1 MTLPRLE
8 DLTDLGPGTRVLV
21 RLDLNV
27 PVKDGRVLD
36 ATRVEAALPTLEWLR
51 EREVVIAACSHLGK
65 AKGAPDPRFSLEPVA
80 GVLADLLGAPVRFVE
95 DCVDGPVAEA
105 LALAPNGGVVLLE
118 NLRFHPGEKGNDPAF
133 ASELAAPFSHYV
145 NDAFGTAHRAH
156 ASVEAVPRLF
166 EPGRRAAGRL
176 MASELEALGRV
187 VHDPEQPFVAVV
199 GGAKVS
205 TKTGPLRTMVERAR
219 TVLVG
224 GGMANTF
231 LLAQGHEVGRSLVEP
246 DMVETARE
254 VMALA
259 REHGT
264 ALVIPEDLVVT
275 DSIDAPGRVEIVP
288 ADAVPADLMAVDI
301 GPATIARFRE
311 ALGGARTVFWNGPM
325 GVFEVERFA
334 AGTVAVAE
342 AMAACPGF
350 TVVGGGESVMA
361 VHRAGVADRIDHVST
376 GGGASLALVSGETLP
391 ALAALEEGR

>member
-8 DLTDLGPGTRVLV
+8 DLTDLEPGTRVLV

-51 EREVVIAACSHLGK
+51 ERGAVIAACSHLGK
-65 AKGAPDPRFSLEPVA
+65 AKGERDPRYSLEPVA
-80 GVLADLLGAPVRFVE
+80 GVLSDGLGAPVRFVD
-95 DCVDGPVAEA
+95 DCVDGPVEEA
-105 LALAPNGGVVLLE
+105 LALTPAGGVVLLE
-118 NLRFHPGEKGNDPAF
+118 NLRFHPGEKGNDRAF

-156 ASVEAVPRLF
+156 ASVDAAPRLF
-166 EPGRRAAGRL
+166 ERGRRAAGRL
-176 MASELEALGRV
+176 MAAELEALGRV

-205 TKTGPLRTMVERAR
+205 TKTGPLRTMVERAHA
-219 TVLVG
+219 VLIG

-231 LLAQGHEVGRSLVEP
+231 LLALGRRIGRSLAEP
-246 DMVETARE
+246 DMVEVARE
-254 VMALA
+254 VMAIA
-259 REHGT
+259 ERRGA
-264 ALVIPEDLVVT
+264 ALLVPTDLVVA
-275 DSIDAPGRVEIVP
+275 DDIEAPTRVEVVP
-288 ADAVPADLMAVDI
+288 ADAVPPDTMAVDI
-301 GPATIARFRE
+301 GPETIARFRE
-311 ALGGARTVFWNGPM
+311 TLAGARTVFWNGPM
-325 GVFEVERFA
+325 GVFEQERFA

-391 ALAALEEGR
+391 ALAALEA

>member
-1 MTLPRLE
+1 MKLPRLE

-51 EREVVIAACSHLGK
+51 DRGVVIAACSHLGK
-65 AKGAPDPRFSLEPVA
+65 AKGEPDPRYSLEPVA
-80 GVLADLLGAPVRFVE
+80 AVLGDLLGSPVRFVD
-95 DCVDGPVAEA
+95 DCVDGPVEEA

-118 NLRFHPGEKGNDPAF
+118 NLRFHPGEKADDRAF

-176 MASELEALGRV
+176 MARELEALGRV

-219 TVLVG
+219 SVLIG

-231 LLAQGHEVGRSLVEP
+231 LLAQGRETGRSLVEP
-246 DMVETARE
+246 EMVPVARE
-254 VMALA
+254 VMELA
-259 REHGT
+259 RERGVE
-264 ALVIPEDLVVT
+264 LLIPTDLVVT
-275 DSIDAPGRVEIVP
+275 DSLDSPSEVRTVAAGAIPPDA
-288 ADAVPADLMAVDI
+288 MAVDI
-301 GPATIARFRE
+301 GPETIARFRE
-311 ALGGARTVFWNGPM
+311 AIAGARTVFWNGPM
-325 GVFEVERFA
+325 GVFEVEAFA
-334 AGTVAVAE
+334 AGTLAVAE

-361 VHRAGVADRIDHVST
+361 VHRAGVAGRIDHVST

-391 ALAALEEGR
+391 ALAALEER